1 MKSSKPKET
10 ADAKALRARQIED
23 LAKLDEEENR
33 RIKALFL
40 RRSGSRAFRGA
51 NTSRGAPAN
60 SAGGAAAAG
69 GGSYGGGGGSYG
81 GGGGGD
87 FGLGNRAVRSMIP

>member
-1 MKSSKPKET
+1 MKSSKPKES

-40 RRSGSRAFRGA
+40 RRSGSRAFRGV
-51 NTSRGAPAN
+51 NTSRGPSDAR
-60 SAGGAAAAG
+60 GGAVPVGGAG
-69 GGSYGGGGGSYG
+69 GGYGSQPGGGF
-81 GGGGGD
+81 
-87 FGLGNRAVRSMIP
+87 FGVSRARGEALSR

>member
-1 MKSSKPKET
+1 MKSSKPKES
-10 ADAKALRARQIED
+10 ADSKALRARQIED

-51 NTSRGAPAN
+51 NTSRGPVDARGGAAPAGA
-60 SAGGAAAAG
+60 AGGAGGYSGGFFGGAG
-69 GGSYGGGGGSYG
+69 KN
-81 GGGGGD
+81 
-87 FGLGNRAVRSMIP
+87 GLLR